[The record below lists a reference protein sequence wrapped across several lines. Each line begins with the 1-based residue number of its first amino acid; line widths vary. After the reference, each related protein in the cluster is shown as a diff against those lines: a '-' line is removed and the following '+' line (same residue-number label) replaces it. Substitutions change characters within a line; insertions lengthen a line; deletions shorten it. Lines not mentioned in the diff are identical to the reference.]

1 MTAAPRAK
9 TGPHR
14 RRPSTHRWFKP
25 LVNPAFFSGEMWA
38 AAKPKPASAPP
49 GFSAL
54 PSGLFFAVHF
64 ADARG
69 TVVAATVGGQ
79 GGRRGRGSPS
89 SGSLKT
95 SLGRGGGGCLKICKG
110 GSK

>member
-9 TGPHR
+9 TGP
-14 RRPSTHRWFKP
+14 HRWFKP

-38 AAKPKPASAPP
+38 AAKPKPASVPP
-49 GFSAL
+49 GFSTL
-54 PSGLFFAVHF
+54 PSGLFFTVHF

-69 TVVAATVGGQ
+69 TVVAATVRRMRRAARVRFALVGILEDMFGVGGW
-79 GGRRGRGSPS
+79 
-89 SGSLKT
+89 
-95 SLGRGGGGCLKICKG
+95 CLKICKG